1 MKEIYLA
8 NLHRARVAHGRALA
22 RLMHSRRRGD
32 AECIRV
38 DHDTLLFTGS
48 CISYWSKLIKEVY
61 GK

>member
-1 MKEIYLA
+1 MKEKFLE

-22 RLMHSRRRGD
+22 RMMKSRRRGD
-32 AECIRV
+32 AECEAI